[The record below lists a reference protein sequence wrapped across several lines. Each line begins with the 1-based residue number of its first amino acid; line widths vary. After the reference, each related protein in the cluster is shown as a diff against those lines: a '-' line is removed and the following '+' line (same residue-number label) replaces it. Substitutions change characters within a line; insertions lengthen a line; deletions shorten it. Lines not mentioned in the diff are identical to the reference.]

1 MKKASIKNMK
11 EVIGMKKKI
20 LIIFII
26 LLSYLLV
33 YFVGYKKS
41 ELDTNNRAKKL
52 KNSVIY
58 EVEVQVAK
66 INLRKSVDL
75 NSDIVKEVYKG
86 EKLQVVE
93 YYEGNRYNWYK
104 VIYDE
109 NKAGWI
115 ASGKENSWV
124 IIKGE

>member
-11 EVIGMKKKI
+11 EVISMKKKI

-33 YFVGYKKS
+33 YFIGYKKS
-41 ELDTNNRAKKL
+41 EFDANNRAKKL

-66 INLRKSVDL
+66 INLRKEINL
-75 NSDIVKEVYKG
+75 NSDIIKEVYKG

-109 NKAGWI
+109 NKTGWI

>member
-11 EVIGMKKKI
+11 EVISMKKKI

-33 YFVGYKKS
+33 YFIGYKKS
-41 ELDTNNRAKKL
+41 ELDANNRAKKL

-66 INLRKSVDL
+66 INLRKEINL
-75 NSDIVKEVYKG
+75 NSDIIKEVYKG

-109 NKAGWI
+109 NKTGWI

>member
-1 MKKASIKNMK
+1 
-11 EVIGMKKKI
+11 MKKKVLII
-20 LIIFII
+20 LIIIA
-26 LLSYLLV
+26 SYLLV
-33 YFVGYKKS
+33 YFIGYKKS
-41 ELDTNNRAKKL
+41 EIDINNRAKKL

-75 NSDIVKEVYKG
+75 NSDILREVYKG

-93 YYEGNRYNWYK
+93 YYEGNKYNWYK

-115 ASGKENSWV
+115 ASGKETSWV
-124 IIKGE
+124 SIIK